1 MPLEDLEL
9 FILNDGY
16 TDMLSFCET
25 SLCRCHWGLNDL
37 HSLSDVCRRSKK
49 MCIYIYIYLFIC
61 WFQPIWKV
69 LYIVKLDH
77 LVQAKRFRV
86 SFSGGGLSGRPLRSR
101 RVSSIQHICNTL
113 GRACKTRPCIHVPS
127 SEFRN
132 CNPSFLPQVVHLH
145 LWCIAMCKCNYLG
158 KCCISAEFFDLNDL

>member
-49 MCIYIYIYLFIC
+49 TYTYIYIYHIYLFVG
-61 WFQPIWKV
+61 F
-69 LYIVKLDH
+69 
-77 LVQAKRFRV
+77 
-86 SFSGGGLSGRPLRSR
+86 
-101 RVSSIQHICNTL
+101 
-113 GRACKTRPCIHVPS
+113 
-127 SEFRN
+127 
-132 CNPSFLPQVVHLH
+132 NPFEKYD
-145 LWCIAMCKCNYLG
+145 I
-158 KCCISAEFFDLNDL
+158 